1 LNAQLSTKKDR
12 TPVFE
17 PCQNFTDDFQK
28 ISKDSFDVAVR
39 SYVEVSKGLQAIAI
53 KVTDNFKVS
62 FEDATGTFERLVSAK
77 SIEQAIEIQS
87 QYVKKAFGTY
97 IAELSKLG
105 ELYASVARA
114 AFKPVERSLTEKV
127 A

>member
-12 TPVFE
+12 KPVFE